1 MFLPQ
6 RSENLCRHFSLNTH
20 KFRQLRTLLHKAPT
34 NPAKEGSAG
43 APATIAL
50 IFIHYSTNFIN
61 CNRKHL
67 EIPADLC
74 YFTPGD
80 FMKKEKLL
88 GSAQLLAATL
98 IWGCAFVAQSMGMDH
113 LGPMSFQAIRSALAV
128 LALLP
133 VILLMDREPA
143 AYIPK
148 WKTKGLWKTGILCGL
163 ALFVAQGLQQVGLMY
178 TEPGK
183 AGFITAMYIVLVPVL
198 GLFLGRKCGLR
209 VWFSVAL
216 AVAGLYL
223 LSCVGVATVNLGD
236 ILILCSAGAFAVQ
249 IVLIDSLA
257 QHLDGLRLNCVQFM
271 VVTVLSAFAAAFTE
285 TPTVRGVLDCALPL
299 LYTGVLSSGAAFT
312 LQILGQQHLPPEP
325 ASLIMSLESV
335 FAVLAGWA
343 ILGQTLRPVEI
354 LGCVLV
360 FAGVIL
366 SQTKQKASS

>member
-1 MFLPQ
+1 MIWL
-6 RSENLCRHFSLNTH
+6 
-20 KFRQLRTLLHKAPT
+20 APV
-34 NPAKEGSAG
+34 
-43 APATIAL
+43 I
-50 IFIHYSTNFIN
+50 
-61 CNRKHL
+61 
-67 EIPADLC
+67 
-74 YFTPGD
+74 

-113 LGPMSFQAIRSALAV
+113 LGPMSFQAIRSVLAV
-128 LALLP
+128 LALLL
-133 VILLMDREPA
+133 VIFLMDRAPGQ
-143 AYIPK
+143 YIPR
-148 WKTKGLWKTGILCGL
+148 WKNKALWKTGFFCGL

-209 VWFSVAL
+209 IWGSVLL

-223 LSCVGVATVNLGD
+223 LSCVGVAAVNLGD

-257 QHLDGLRLNCVQFM
+257 QHLDGLRLNCVQFI
-271 VVTVLSAFAAAFTE
+271 VVTVLSTLAAVFTE
-285 TPTVRGVLDCALPL
+285 TPTVQGVLDCALPL
-299 LYTGVLSSGAAFT
+299 LYTGVLSSGAAFS

-343 ILGQTLRPVEI
+343 ILGQTLRPVEV
-354 LGCVLV
+354 LGCILV

-366 SQTKQKASS
+366 SQTKQKAKP